1 MKTATKANF
10 KCLYRHLKP
19 LVSVE
24 KYSWFITM
32 LKTIG
37 LSKRE
42 QPRKQISNT
51 CADTWNHLHPLKNIH
66 GLWLPV
72 SIPTQHWF
80 QVFSE
85 VNPCHVQDQLCNLH
99 GLLFHPSPT
108 QRQNTQTFNN
118 ICRLRIVS
126 SKAAQCPTWP
136 QNWVVGGQTERRP
149 SALRVARWCTYQ
161 RYPPRTTGVGAAE
174 PSDSLTICRHAMC
187 RAHTATGQQIR
198 YWVKENVFK
207 CLVHKKMRKILKIT
221 HTKKHKKRARML
233 TTLSFFVCF
242 LNKYKNKSIGVN
254 KA

>member
-1 MKTATKANF
+1 MAKTT
-10 KCLYRHLKP
+10 
-19 LVSVE
+19 V
-24 KYSWFITM
+24 
-32 LKTIG
+32 
-37 LSKRE
+37 LSKWE
-42 QPRKQISNT
+42 QPWRQNCNP
-51 CADTWNHLHPLKNIH
+51 CADTWNHLHPWKIRH

-72 SIPTQHWF
+72 SILTQHWF

-108 QRQNTQTFNN
+108 RRQNTQTFNN

-136 QNWVVGGQTERRP
+136 QNWAVGGQTERRP

-174 PSDSLTICRHAMC
+174 PSDSLTICHHAMC
-187 RAHTATGQQIR
+187 RAHTATGQQIH
-198 YWVKENVFK
+198 YWVNQNVFK
-207 CLVHKKMRKILKIT
+207 CLVHKKMRKIT
-221 HTKKHKKRARML
+221 HKKTKKKARML
-233 TTLSFFVCF
+233 TTLTVLFWNSEIQ
-242 LNKYKNKSIGVN
+242 KKKNIGVD